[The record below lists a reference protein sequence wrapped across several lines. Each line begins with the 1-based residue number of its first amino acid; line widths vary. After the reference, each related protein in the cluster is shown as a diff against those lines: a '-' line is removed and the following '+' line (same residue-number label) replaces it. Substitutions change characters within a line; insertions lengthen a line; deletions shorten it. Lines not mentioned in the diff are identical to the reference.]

1 MIKLKSV
8 SSGYG
13 KKEVVSSV
21 TASFERGRLTAVIGP
36 NGCGKSTLLK
46 TISGIIPLMSGNIT
60 ADGGDISKMK
70 RGEIAKKITYLS
82 QGRDVPDMTVSQL
95 VLHGR
100 FPHLSY
106 PRRYGERD
114 REIARLAMERMGIYN
129 LSDERVRD
137 LSGGVRQSA
146 YIAMALAQET
156 DCILFDEPSTYLD
169 ISHSLSL
176 MRQMRE
182 LAEGGR
188 AIVTVMHDIPMALDF
203 ADDVIV
209 MQSGRIVMQGSPCD
223 IVESDVIRDIFGVGV
238 NQRSAGGQT
247 RFEYDY

>member
-60 ADGGDISKMK
+60 VDGGDISKMK

-114 REIARLAMERMGIYN
+114 REIARLAMERMGIYH
-129 LSDERVRD
+129 LSDERVRE

-146 YIAMALAQET
+146 YIAMALTQET

-182 LAEGGR
+182 LAVGGR

-223 IVESDVIRDIFGVGV
+223 IVESDVIRDIFGVEV
-238 NQRSAGGQT
+238 NQRTADGQT

>member
-21 TASFERGRLTAVIGP
+21 TASFERGRRTAVIGP

-146 YIAMALAQET
+146 
-156 DCILFDEPSTYLD
+156 
-169 ISHSLSL
+169 
-176 MRQMRE
+176 
-182 LAEGGR
+182 
-188 AIVTVMHDIPMALDF
+188 
-203 ADDVIV
+203 
-209 MQSGRIVMQGSPCD
+209 
-223 IVESDVIRDIFGVGV
+223 
-238 NQRSAGGQT
+238 
-247 RFEYDY
+247 